1 QQHQQQ
7 WLRRNQLPG
16 GNDSTVADEVEK
28 TVQSEAVDSSSQ
40 DWKARL
46 KMPPSDTRYKT
57 EDVTATKRN
66 EFEDYFLK
74 RELLMGI
81 YEKGFERPSPIQEE
95 SIPIALT
102 GSDILS
108 RAKNGTGKTAAFCIP
123 ALEKIDQDNN
133 VIQGL
138 SDSVLRTATSKS
150 REFEAVYG
158 KHRSKG
164 SEDKFPMQSSLVVFI
179 RELVSLTRLKTCEEG
194 TCIRS
199 LTQLQQRA
207 RMLLHQH

>member
-1 QQHQQQ
+1 MICLLFVPQ
-7 WLRRNQLPG
+7 
-16 GNDSTVADEVEK
+16 
-28 TVQSEAVDSSSQ
+28 
-40 DWKARL
+40 
-46 KMPPSDTRYKT
+46 
-57 EDVTATKRN
+57 DVTATKGN

-102 GSDILS
+102 GSDILA

-138 SDSVLRTATSKS
+138 MSSSSPLTLSFSHDS
-150 REFEAVYG
+150 
-158 KHRSKG
+158 H
-164 SEDKFPMQSSLVVFI
+164 SLVERTVYKD
-179 RELVSLTRLKTCEEG
+179 VSVP
-194 TCIRS
+194 
-199 LTQLQQRA
+199 
-207 RMLLHQH
+207 

>member
-1 QQHQQQ
+1 
-7 WLRRNQLPG
+7 
-16 GNDSTVADEVEK
+16 
-28 TVQSEAVDSSSQ
+28 
-40 DWKARL
+40 
-46 KMPPSDTRYKT
+46 M
-57 EDVTATKRN
+57 TATKGN

-102 GSDILS
+102 GSDILA

-138 SDSVLRTATSKS
+138 ITSVWIHLLAKHFVVSVKWQWLSWLFKTRMWNLWCMIEIAIVIFIAQL
-150 REFEAVYG
+150 ELLQIFNLFWWLNCLHFVYLL
-158 KHRSKG
+158 
-164 SEDKFPMQSSLVVFI
+164 EILFFMQLLF
-179 RELVSLTRLKTCEEG
+179 LF
-194 TCIRS
+194 
-199 LTQLQQRA
+199 QLES
-207 RMLLHQH
+207 